1 MNSRTPSSG
10 ALRTRR
16 EPPPFRHG
24 TVVGLDRPTP
34 HMLRVTFDGPELGEL
49 VVNEPAASV
58 RLLLPSPGTP
68 DLVIPIWNGN
78 EFLLPDGQRPTIR
91 TFTPIRASEATSEL
105 VLEIVLHG
113 SGVASDWA
121 AAATVGNRVAISG
134 PGRGYVPDPDA
145 SSFLLVGDE
154 SAVPA
159 ISQLVVS
166 LPSQCP
172 VHAGIEVTSPA
183 AIRALPERSGVKVD
197 WRVLAEGAPPG
208 AAQFEYVRSATVEG
222 GVRIW
227 AAGEAAAMQRIRR
240 HLFDDRGVDRSNTM
254 IRGYWKRTT

>member
-34 HMLRVTFDGPELGEL
+34 YMLRVTFDGPELGEL

-68 DLVIPIWNGN
+68 DLVIPTWNGN

-121 AAATVGNRVAISG
+121 TAATVGSRVAISG

-159 ISQLVVS
+159 ISQLVAS

-172 VHAGIEVTSPA
+172 VHAGIEVTSAA
-183 AIRALPERSGVKVD
+183 AIRSLPERSGAEID
-197 WRVLAEGAPPG
+197 WRVLPQEEPPG
-208 AAQFEYVRSATVEG
+208 TEQLEYVRSANVEA